1 MALFA
6 IGDIH
11 GHIQSLEALLATH
24 QFSQEDSVVFLGDY
38 VDKGPDVAGTLDM
51 LVKLSDHSNFIFLR
65 GNHDQLFL
73 DACLDSTHVSLW
85 ECLAG
90 DAPLSSY
97 GSGDT
102 SKLIAS
108 IPDSHIHFLRDRC
121 QDYYEDDEF
130 ILVHGGIQ
138 QHLAPAD
145 DDIDHLYWLTLSM
158 AAPHFS
164 GRTVVCGHS
173 SQMSGRIVDLGHTI
187 CIDTGITKGG
197 AITCLNLSDFSF
209 TQSTNEGAI
218 SHGVLKRGPV
228 PQ

>member
-65 GNHDQLFL
+65 GNHDQ
-73 DACLDSTHVSLW
+73 
-85 ECLAG
+85 
-90 DAPLSSY
+90 P
-97 GSGDT
+97 
-102 SKLIAS
+102 S

-197 AITCLNLSDFSF
+197 AITCLNLSDFSC
-209 TQSTNEGAI
+209 SA
-218 SHGVLKRGPV
+218 
-228 PQ
+228 